1 MSSGDPQPDSGI
13 RYEPD
18 ENPPSVLSLGC
29 GLQLVV
35 LGITS
40 IIFIPT
46 IVIRAGGGTD
56 AYLSWAVFGAVAVS
70 GICTALQALRLG
82 RVGAGYLLFMGPA
95 GAFIGVCVSALNEG
109 GPPLLATLVVASSLV
124 PIVIS
129 MRLALF
135 RRLLTPTIV
144 GTVNMLIPATVLPV
158 VFSRLADA
166 PHDVALGPA
175 LTAVA
180 TVLVISGISLKAGAT
195 LRLWAP
201 IAGVIAGSAIG
212 GSLGLYDF
220 DLVARAPW
228 VGLPQ
233 GSWPGIGLDL
243 GPAFVGLLP
252 AFVFV
257 SLIGAIQTITGV
269 VAIQRVSWRRPRA
282 VDYRAVEGAVAADG
296 IGKLLSGLG
305 AIVPTQTIAV
315 SAPMIELTGVAARRV
330 GIAAGAVLMVVAF
343 LPKVLAMILAIPS
356 PVIVAYLTVV
366 LAMTFVRGM
375 MEVVQGGIDHRKGMI
390 CGVAFWVGVGC
401 QNDLLFPALLS
412 ELAGGLLKNGI
423 TAGGIVAILMTL
435 FLEATAPRRSRIEGE
450 LDLSMLPRL
459 REFLAAFASRSGWGA
474 NMVDRLDA
482 ATEETLL
489 TLIGEDEDPEKREGR
504 RLLLQARK
512 EADGA
517 VLEFVA
523 ASGEENLQNRIAL
536 LTETP
541 DEVLMEREVSLR
553 LLRHIA
559 SSVRHQQFHDT
570 EIVTVHVKVP
580 ETGPG
585 KSRESAT

>member
-1 MSSGDPQPDSGI
+1 MSDGHQQRAASV
-13 RYEPD
+13 RYQPD
-18 ENPPSVLSLGC
+18 ENPPAVLSLGC

-70 GICTALQALRLG
+70 GICTALQAVRLG

-95 GAFIGVCVSALNEG
+95 GAFIGVCVSALTEG
-109 GPPLLATLVVASSLV
+109 GPALLATLVVASSLV

-129 MRLALF
+129 LRLALF

-144 GTVNMLIPATVLPV
+144 GTVNMLVPATVLPV
-158 VFSRLADA
+158 VFSRLADS
-166 PHDVALGPA
+166 PHDTALGPP

-180 TVLVISGISLKAGAT
+180 TVLVISGISLKAGPT

-201 IAGVIAGSAIG
+201 LAGVIAGSVIG

-228 VGLPQ
+228 IGLPQ

-243 GPAFVGLLP
+243 GRAFVELLP

-257 SLIGAIQTITGV
+257 SLIGAIQTITGA

-282 VDYRAVEGAVAADG
+282 VDYRAVEGAVSADG
-296 IGKLLSGLG
+296 IGKLLSGLTG
-305 AIVPTQTIAV
+305 IVPTQTIAV
-315 SAPMIELTGVAARRV
+315 SAPTIELTGVAARHV
-330 GIAAGAVLMVVAF
+330 GIAAGGVLMALAF
-343 LPKVLAMILAIPS
+343 LPKALAMILAIPS
-356 PVIVAYLTVV
+356 PVVVAYLTVV

-375 MEVVQGGIDHRKGMI
+375 TEVVRGGIDHRKGMI
-390 CGVAFWVGVGC
+390 SGVAFWVGVGC
-401 QNDLLFPALLS
+401 QNDLLFPELLS
-412 ELAGGLLKNGI
+412 ELAGGLLGNGI

-450 LDLSMLPRL
+450 LDLSVLPKI
-459 REFLAAFASRSGWGA
+459 REFLRTFASRSGWGA

-482 ATEETLL
+482 ATEETIL
-489 TLIGEDEDPEKREGR
+489 TLIGEDQDDMKRERR
-504 RLLLQARK
+504 RLLLQAQK

-541 DEVLMEREVSLR
+541 DDLLMEREVSLR

-570 EIVTVHVKVP
+570 DIVTVHVKVP
-580 ETGPG
+580 ETGHG
-585 KSRESAT
+585 DR